1 MLVVMD
7 VLLTEVP
14 QRDERRDAA
23 VAGFTGIAGATGAL
37 ALLDLFAPG
46 SPFPPFQLAQS
57 FVQAAPGGLA
67 TFFIEHLGHLALPLG
82 VVAFS
87 IAFLLSGAMLG
98 LLIPGLERA
107 FGGRTYLAC
116 LVALAPVWVVW
127 FVLSPAA
134 ARSAHLGGYLLSGLV
149 AVLLSP
155 AIAAR
160 VRTNLKEAPALEG
173 PADQSRR
180 YLFRATAAGI
190 GGVLLGASGLSRV
203 VRPGS
208 DPGSKKLVARDLSP
222 APQPST
228 EPADAAFSGLPGL
241 TPEITSVSDF
251 YTVDEAFV
259 DPSLDAATWKLSV
272 EGLLGGTLALTYDEL
287 TAMPA
292 VERYQTLE
300 CISNPV
306 GGDLIS
312 TTRWTGIP
320 LKEILAKG
328 EVPADAVEVVF
339 RAADGYSDSLPI
351 EKAMDDTTLLAIG
364 MDGNALPRAHGFPTR
379 LLSLGTYGMKNPK
392 WLIGIEVV
400 SKPYDGF
407 WEQRG
412 WSKTAEVSIASWTD
426 VPQSA
431 PVGRQATIAGLAFAG
446 ERGISRVE
454 VSTDGGVAWK
464 DADLKSALSP
474 YTWRLWRFPW
484 TPTEPGKFQV
494 LVRAWDGDGRAQVTT
509 EAPPHPSGSSG
520 IDSVSVQVSAPS

>member
-1 MLVVMD
+1 MLVLMGAHRI
-7 VLLTEVP
+7 EVP
-14 QRDERRDAA
+14 QRNARRDAA
-23 VAGFTGIAGATGAL
+23 IAGFTGIAGATGAL
-37 ALLDLFAPG
+37 AVLGLFAPG

-57 FVQAAPGGLA
+57 FVQAAPGVLA

-87 IAFLLSGAMLG
+87 AVFLSSGALFG

-116 LVALAPVWVVW
+116 LVALSPVWLAW
-127 FVLSPAA
+127 FALAPAA
-134 ARSAHLGGYLLSGLV
+134 ARSAHIGGYLLSGIV
-149 AVLLSP
+149 AALLAP
-155 AIAAR
+155 AVASH
-160 VRTNLKEAPALEG
+160 VRSRLKEAPALEG

-180 YLFRATAAGI
+180 YLFRASAAGI
-190 GGVLLGASGLSRV
+190 GGILLGASGLSRA

-222 APQPST
+222 APRPST
-228 EPADAAFSGLPGL
+228 APADAAFSRIPGL
-241 TPEITSVSDF
+241 TSEVTSVSDF

-272 EGLLGGTLALTYDEL
+272 EGLLGGTVALTYDEL

-312 TTRWTGIP
+312 TTRWTGVP
-320 LKEILAKG
+320 LKEILTKAG
-328 EVPADAVEVVF
+328 MPTEVVEVVF
-339 RAADGYSDSLPI
+339 RSADGYSDSLPI
-351 EKAMDDTTLLAIG
+351 EKAMDETTLIAIG
-364 MDGNALPRAHGFPTR
+364 MDGNALPRAHGFPAR
-379 LLSLGTYGMKNPK
+379 VLSLGTYGMKNPK
-392 WLIGIEVV
+392 WLTSIEVV

-412 WSKTAEVSIASWTD
+412 WSKAAVVSTASWTD

-431 PVGRQATIAGLAFAG
+431 TVGRSATIAGLAFAG
-446 ERGISRVE
+446 DRGISRVE
-454 VSTDGGVAWK
+454 ISTDGGATWK
-464 DADLKSALSP
+464 DAALKSALSP

-484 TPTEPGKFQV
+484 TPTRPGDIQV
-494 LVRAWDGDGRAQVTT
+494 MVRAWDGDGKAQVTA
-509 EAPPHPSGSSG
+509 EAPPHPSGSRG
-520 IDSVSVQVSAPS
+520 IDSVSVRVSEPS

>member
-7 VLLTEVP
+7 VLRTETP
-14 QRDERRDAA
+14 QRNERRDAA
-23 VAGFTGIAGATGAL
+23 VAGFAGIAGATGAL
-37 ALLDLFAPG
+37 AVLGLFAPG

-87 IAFLLSGAMLG
+87 AVFLLSGALFG
-98 LLIPGLERA
+98 LLIPGLERVL
-107 FGGRTYLAC
+107 GGRTYLAC
-116 LVALAPVWVVW
+116 LVALVPVWLAW
-127 FVLSPAA
+127 FVLSPGA
-134 ARSAHLGGYLLSGLV
+134 ARSAHFGGYLLSGLV

-160 VRTNLKEAPALEG
+160 VRSNLKEAPALEG

-180 YLFRATAAGI
+180 YLFRATAAGV
-190 GGVLLGASGLSRV
+190 GGILLGASGLSRI

-208 DPGSKKLVARDLSP
+208 DPGGKKLVAPDLSP
-222 APQPST
+222 AARPST
-228 EPADAAFSGLPGL
+228 APADAAFVQISGL
-241 TPEITSVSDF
+241 TPEVTSVSDF

-259 DPSLDAATWKLSV
+259 DPSLDPATWKLSV
-272 EGLLGGTLALTYDEL
+272 EGLVGGALSITYEEL

-300 CISNPV
+300 CISNPI

-328 EVPADAVEVVF
+328 EVPTDAAEVVF

-351 EKAMDDTTLLAIG
+351 EKAMDGSTLIAIG
-364 MDGNALPRAHGFPTR
+364 MDGNALPRAHGFPAR

-392 WLIGIEVV
+392 WLTGIEVV
-400 SKPYDGF
+400 AKPYDGF

-412 WSKTAEVSIASWTD
+412 WSKTAEVATASWTD

-431 PVGRQATIAGLAFAG
+431 SVGQQATIAGLAFAG
-446 ERGISRVE
+446 DRGISRVE
-454 VSTDGGVAWK
+454 VSTDGGAAWA

-484 TPTEPGKFQV
+484 TPTQPGDAQV
-494 LVRAWDGDGRAQVTT
+494 VVRAWDGDGKAQVTA
-509 EAPPHPSGSSG
+509 EAPPHPSGSTG
-520 IDSVSVQVSAPS
+520 LDSVSVPVSAQG